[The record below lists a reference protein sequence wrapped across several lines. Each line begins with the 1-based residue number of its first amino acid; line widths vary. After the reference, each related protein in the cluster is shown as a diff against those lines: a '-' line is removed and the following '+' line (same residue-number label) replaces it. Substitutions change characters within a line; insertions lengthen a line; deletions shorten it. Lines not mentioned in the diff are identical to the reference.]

1 MVKVHSTDELKN
13 FKEQH
18 SASVCPKG
26 GSPGKRNHT
35 GIVHLERQ
43 KKGRKGKIRSRK
55 GEIGGQIVTKSS
67 PNRAQ
72 EPSELLKKTE
82 SVNSIERGG
91 WEQMGLWR
99 KRNLSLTRH
108 NHDADA
114 KITYELFRGREQ
126 SSEDSFNC
134 TESQT

>member
-43 KKGRKGKIRSRK
+43 KKGRKGKA
-55 GEIGGQIVTKSS
+55 VTVIS
-67 PNRAQ
+67 
-72 EPSELLKKTE
+72 
-82 SVNSIERGG
+82 
-91 WEQMGLWR
+91 GL
-99 KRNLSLTRH
+99 
-108 NHDADA
+108 
-114 KITYELFRGREQ
+114 
-126 SSEDSFNC
+126 SSERFELEETARKLKMKCGVGGAVISNTILIQGDKRAFLKEEL
-134 TESQT
+134 ESMGYEVKLSGG